1 VRISAS
7 QGTGLAELRGA
18 LDRLLPDDAELGLPG
33 EAAGIVVHR
42 FDPASTGFSVGR
54 DEDGAWR
61 VDGRRVE
68 RLVAQTDFE
77 NDESAARFQR
87 ELGRLGIV
95 EALRRAGVSQGDL
108 VRIGDE
114 ELEWGA
120 TPGAWA

>member
-1 VRISAS
+1 
-7 QGTGLAELRGA
+7 
-18 LDRLLPDDAELGLPG
+18 
-33 EAAGIVVHR
+33 
-42 FDPASTGFSVGR
+42 
-54 DEDGAWR
+54 

-95 EALRRAGVSQGDL
+95 EALRRAGATRGDL

-114 ELEWGA
+114 ELEWGSER
-120 TPGAWA
+120 GAWA